1 MAIPVDP
8 DMPRAFDVPVA
19 EPFVESDELRDL
31 AERVMAEYSEFRA
44 IDEAVRE
51 SELVLTYVWE
61 TKPWTDD
68 EELKPHTI
76 AKVTKASPLWRC
88 IARVHVAMQF
98 RQWFWDHFDDRQR
111 EAVVY
116 HELCHVEVSHDDAGN
131 LRVKLREHDLEEFG
145 AVMRRFGPIIPGRR
159 AFIKNY
165 LDWAHAQ
172 ERPEPV
178 QLRAIDDEPKGA
190 DE

>member
-8 DMPRAFDVPVA
+8 DMPRGLLDVPSV
-19 EPFVESDELRDL
+19 EPFVEAPEVRDL
-31 AERVMAEYSEFRA
+31 AEQVMAEYSEFRA
-44 IDEAVRE
+44 LNDAVRD

-88 IARVHVAMQF
+88 IARTHIAMQF
-98 RQWFWDHFDDRQR
+98 RQWFWDHFEPRQR

-116 HELCHVEVSHDDAGN
+116 HELCHIEVGRDDQGE
-131 LRVKLREHDLEEFG
+131 LRLKMREHDLEEFG
-145 AVMRRFGPIIPGRR
+145 GVMRRFGPIIPGRR
-159 AFIKNY
+159 AFIRQY
-165 LDWAHAQ
+165 LAWQNEQ
-172 ERPEPV
+172 EGREPV
-178 QLRAIDDEPKGA
+178 QLRAVEPDA
-190 DE
+190 ES